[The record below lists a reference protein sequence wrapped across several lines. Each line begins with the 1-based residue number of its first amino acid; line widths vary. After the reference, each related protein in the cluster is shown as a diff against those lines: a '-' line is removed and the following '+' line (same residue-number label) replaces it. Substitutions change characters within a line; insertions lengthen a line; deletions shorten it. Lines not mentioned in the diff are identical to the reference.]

1 METDKSLQIGAP
13 YIGRYQVVAAGGWA
27 PNPVLVD
34 TETGRTWM
42 LSGGKWSSIPFA
54 QDGGYAAPKGA
65 IP

>member
-1 METDKSLQIGAP
+1 MESDKSLQIGAP
-13 YIGRYQVVAAGGWA
+13 YIGRYQVVVGGWSVNA
-27 PNPVLVD
+27 LLVD

-42 LSGGKWSSIPFA
+42 LVGGKWRSIPFA